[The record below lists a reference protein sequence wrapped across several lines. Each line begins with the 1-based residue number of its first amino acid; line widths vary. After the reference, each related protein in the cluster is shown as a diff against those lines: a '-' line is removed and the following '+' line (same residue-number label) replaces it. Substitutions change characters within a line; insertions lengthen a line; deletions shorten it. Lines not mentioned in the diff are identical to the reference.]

1 MRLATFLQGG
11 APSLGVVDA
20 VGFIEPIPTDHG
32 EPTTMRGLIER
43 WESMRSSLE
52 DLVEISTPARRSMD
66 RVRLLAPLADPGKIV
81 AVGLNYVD
89 HAAESG
95 QVLPTAPLVF
105 TKFSSSIIGPGE
117 AITWDPA
124 LTQAVDFE
132 AELAV
137 VIGRQAR
144 NVTEADA
151 LSYVFG
157 YTCLNDVSARDLQF
171 GDGQWVRGKSLDTF
185 CPMGPII
192 VTADEIPDP
201 QALGIG
207 CRIGDVTM
215 QEASTQDM
223 IFGVAELVATLSRS
237 FTLEPGDVI
246 ATGTPPGVGYF
257 RDPKR
262 LLADGD
268 EVTVWVESIGDLR
281 NPCRA
286 SATP

>member
-1 MRLATFLQGG
+1 MRLATYLHDG
-11 APSLGVVDA
+11 APTLGVINA
-20 VGFIEPIPTDHG
+20 GQWIEPIPTDYG
-32 EPTTMRGLIER
+32 GPTTMRGLIAR
-43 WESMRSSLE
+43 WDEVRAPLE
-52 DLVEISTPARRSMD
+52 DLVGISTPARRPID
-66 RVRLLAPLADPGKIV
+66 TVRLLAPIADPGKIV

-95 QVLPTAPLVF
+95 QVLPTEPLVF

-117 AITWDPA
+117 VITWDTA

-144 NVTEADA
+144 SITEADA
-151 LSYVFG
+151 LSYIFG

-185 CPMGPII
+185 CPMGPVI
-192 VTADEIPDP
+192 VTADEVPDP
-201 QALGIG
+201 QALAIG
-207 CRIGDVTM
+207 CRVGDATM
-215 QEASTQDM
+215 QEASTRDM
-223 IFGVAELVATLSRS
+223 IFGVAELVARLSRS
-237 FTLEPGDVI
+237 FTLEAGDVI

-257 RDPKR
+257 RDPQR

-268 EVTVWVESIGDLR
+268 EVTVWIESIGELR
-281 NPCRA
+281 NTCRA
-286 SATP
+286 TATP

>member
-1 MRLATFLQGG
+1 MRLATFLHGG
-11 APSLGVVDA
+11 VPTLGVVDT
-20 VGFIEPIPTDHG
+20 VRFIEPIPTDHG
-32 EPTTMRGLIER
+32 EPTTMRGLIAQ

-52 DLVEISTPARRSMD
+52 DLVEISTPARRSID
-66 RVRLLAPLADPGKIV
+66 RVRLLAPIADPGKIV

-95 QVLPTAPLVF
+95 QVLPTEPLVF
-105 TKFSSSIIGPGE
+105 TKFSSSIIGPGA

-124 LTQAVDFE
+124 LTEAVDFE

-185 CPMGPII
+185 CPMGPVI

-201 QALGIG
+201 QALAIG
-207 CRIGDVTM
+207 CRIGDATM
-215 QEASTQDM
+215 QEASTGDM
-223 IFGVAELVATLSRS
+223 IFGVAELVARLSRS

-246 ATGTPPGVGYF
+246 ASGTPPGVGYF
-257 RDPKR
+257 RDPQR
-262 LLADGD
+262 LLGHGD
-268 EVTVWVESIGDLR
+268 EVTVWIESIGDLR
-281 NPCRA
+281 NPCQITTT
-286 SATP
+286 S